1 MSMFQGVESVRTY
14 LSKHLSV
21 YPCEKFNEETKR
33 IDGANRLTKE
43 LTSQNVL
50 EALEN
55 KAPDL
60 VTGLKK
66 VEKIV
71 GLLGRAG
78 GQLGSGTDLLVA
90 FGFKEKRIM
99 QEFDE
104 LSKNISLVN
113 QEIAKSNLLTRSTST
128 SLWRFWMIHD
138 KVLSAVLH
146 FEQSVHD
153 HHPLPK
159 SDTEDRETYY
169 CKRLGHM
176 VRDYSPTQVIN
187 DLLLMHSIIM
197 GEAGFDKP
205 LFKQLAEEAY
215 TLENEQLDR
224 FLGPF
229 FFFFQS
235 VVALQVRAM
244 RMLLSFIM
252 YEQEDALY
260 ENDLVAIASNV
271 VLQLGERSNPVSYYH
286 WYINFKAFGKQNALI
301 VSVKWPGWYVYMA
314 GDAIGNL
321 QGCKGHPGD
330 QGIFEIEPHN
340 GSTFTM
346 TTRRWEDYYVYMD
359 RTAFKNVRACKGDPG
374 NQGYWKFNFKDIRTR
389 TFTLTTV
396 EYPNCPMH
404 MALNSWGNLSG
415 KRGNLDDSCYFKLC
429 VEPVRHGA
437 DGFELAVPN

>member
-1 MSMFQGVESVRTY
+1 MFQGVESVRTY

-159 SDTEDRETYY
+159 SDTEDLETYY

-205 LFKQLAEEAY
+205 CLSNLLKKPTHWKMNNWTGFLVLFSFSFNQL
-215 TLENEQLDR
+215 
-224 FLGPF
+224 
-229 FFFFQS
+229 
-235 VVALQVRAM
+235 
-244 RMLLSFIM
+244 
-252 YEQEDALY
+252 
-260 ENDLVAIASNV
+260 
-271 VLQLGERSNPVSYYH
+271 
-286 WYINFKAFGKQNALI
+286 
-301 VSVKWPGWYVYMA
+301 
-314 GDAIGNL
+314 
-321 QGCKGHPGD
+321 
-330 QGIFEIEPHN
+330 
-340 GSTFTM
+340 
-346 TTRRWEDYYVYMD
+346 
-359 RTAFKNVRACKGDPG
+359 
-374 NQGYWKFNFKDIRTR
+374 
-389 TFTLTTV
+389 
-396 EYPNCPMH
+396 
-404 MALNSWGNLSG
+404 
-415 KRGNLDDSCYFKLC
+415 
-429 VEPVRHGA
+429 
-437 DGFELAVPN
+437 